1 MFEGNEYIWGSM
13 LRWILCTDRQM
24 RSNATNRKNYDGP
37 LWPEDPL
44 LAVLVLYWKMSCSRD
59 NLSSGITEE
68 VALARRGDTGVSERI
83 GEVGIGELE
92 LRLLDS
98 SSVMPRVRT
107 LVHRILGEHTR

>member
-1 MFEGNEYIWGSM
+1 MDIMY
-13 LRWILCTDRQM
+13 RQTDAKQCDK
-24 RSNATNRKNYDGP
+24 KNYDDP

-68 VALARRGDTGVSERI
+68 VTLARRGDSGVSERI

-98 SSVMPRVRT
+98 SSAVPRVRT
-107 LVHRILGEHTR
+107 PLHRILREHTG